1 MKREGAGVM
10 PHDRPSQDAKTH
22 AVTLEV
28 SAEHQLG
35 PWQPNWNWFGYDEP
49 NYSYAPNGQLLL
61 RKLATLG
68 TVPVYVRVH
77 NLLTS
82 GDGTAALKWGSTGAY
97 AEDASGSP
105 VYDWTITDRI
115 FDAFVGSGVTPF
127 VQVGFMPEALSTNPQ
142 PYQHDFPKGS
152 ITTGWAY
159 PPRDLGR
166 WGALVSAWAAHLR
179 DRYGEGAVR
188 GWVWEVWNE
197 PDGLYWRGTADE
209 FCALYDTTV
218 AALSAVLPGLRV
230 GGPHTCSPDNPRAAA
245 FLRHFLHHC
254 TRGRNHVTGATGSQL
269 DFLAFHAKGKPEL
282 VDGRVR
288 MGLAKQLRDIECGL
302 AIIDEFPE
310 LRGRPVILG
319 ESDPE
324 GCAACSAAMHPE
336 NAYRDGPIYGAY
348 VAEALART
356 MELAARAGRPIEG
369 SVTWAFEF
377 EDQPPFIGLRELA
390 TNGIDKAVLNAFRLM
405 GMLRG
410 QRVDS
415 RSDAVRPLGQILAEG
430 VRDRPDIDLL
440 ATRDGNEVSILVW
453 HYHDDEAT
461 TDTAPMPVALRV
473 NDLPRHLHVTHRR
486 VDAAH
491 GNAHAVWQ
499 QMGSPRSF
507 SPEQRN
513 LLEQASVPGVVASG
527 PAETEGGVLQLS
539 FALPRHAVSLLQIT
553 W

>member
-1 MKREGAGVM
+1 M
-10 PHDRPSQDAKTH
+10 PHDRSRQHTDTPT
-22 AVTLEV
+22 VMLEV
-28 SAEHQLG
+28 SAEHRVG
-35 PWQPNWNWFGYDEP
+35 PWQPIWNWFGYDEP
-49 NYSYAPNGQLLL
+49 NYTYAANGQLLL
-61 RKLATLG
+61 RKLAALG
-68 TVPVYVRVH
+68 KVPVYVRVH

-97 AEDASGSP
+97 AEDASGAS
-105 VYDWTITDRI
+105 VYDWTITNQI
-115 FDAFVGSGVTPF
+115 FDAFIDSGVTPF
-127 VQVGFMPEALSTNPQ
+127 VQVGFMPEALSTHPR

-179 DRYGEGAVR
+179 DRYGDGVVKH
-188 GWVWEVWNE
+188 WVWEVWNE
-197 PDGLYWRGTADE
+197 PDGLYWRGTPDE

-218 AALSAVLPGLRV
+218 AALNAVLPGLRV
-230 GGPHTCSPDNPRAAA
+230 GGPHTCSPDNARAAA

-254 TRGRNHVTGATGSQL
+254 TRGRNYLTGAIGTQL
-269 DFLAFHAKGKPEL
+269 DFIAFHAKGKPEL
-282 VDGRVR
+282 VDGRGR
-288 MGLAKQLRDIECGL
+288 MGLSKQLRDIERGL

-324 GCAACSAAMHPE
+324 GCAACSAAIHPE
-336 NAYRDGPIYGAY
+336 NVYRDGPVYGAY

-356 MELAARAGRPIEG
+356 AELAARAGRPIEG

-390 TNGIDKAVLNAFRLM
+390 TNGVDKAVLNAFRLM
-405 GMLRG
+405 GMLSGHRL
-410 QRVDS
+410 DA
-415 RSDAVRPLGQILAEG
+415 RSDAVRPLTEIVAEG

-440 ATRDGNEVSILVW
+440 ATRDGNEVSILIW

-461 TDTAPMPVALRV
+461 ADNAPVPVALRV
-473 NDLPRHLHVTHRR
+473 HDLPRHLRVTHLR
-486 VDAAH
+486 VDWEY
-491 GNAHAVWQ
+491 GNAHAAWK
-499 QMGSPRSF
+499 QMGRPRAF
-507 SPEQRN
+507 SAEQRRI
-513 LLEQASVPGVVASG
+513 LEQASAPSVIGSG
-527 PAETEGGVLQLS
+527 PHETEGGVLQLA
-539 FALPRHAVSLLQIT
+539 FGLPRHAVSLLQIT

>member
-1 MKREGAGVM
+1 M
-10 PHDRPSQDAKTH
+10 PHDNPGEDSPLPP
-22 AVTLEV
+22 VTLKV
-28 SAEHQLG
+28 SAERRIG
-35 PWQPNWNWFGYDEP
+35 PWQPIWNWFGYDEP
-49 NYSYAPNGQLLL
+49 NYSYAPNGRLLL
-61 RKLATLG
+61 GKLAALG
-68 TVPVYVRVH
+68 KGPVYVRVH
-77 NLLTS
+77 NMLTS

-97 AEDASGSP
+97 NEDASGAP

-115 FDAFVGSGVTPF
+115 FDAFVESGVTPF
-127 VQVGFMPEALSTNPQ
+127 VQVGFMPEALSTQPR
-142 PYQHDFPKGS
+142 PYQHDFPRTS

-179 DRYGEGAVR
+179 DRYGDAAVK

-197 PDGLYWRGTADE
+197 PDGLYWCGTPDE

-218 AALSAVLPGLRV
+218 AALNAVLPGLRV

-254 TRGRNHVTGATGSQL
+254 TRGRNHVTGAIGSQL
-269 DFLAFHAKGKPEL
+269 DFIAFHAKGKPEL

-288 MGLAKQLRDIECGL
+288 MGISKQLRDIEAGL

-310 LRGRPVILG
+310 LHGRPVVLG

-324 GCAACSAAMHPE
+324 GCAACSASMHPE
-336 NAYRDGPIYGAY
+336 NTYRDGPIYGAY

-356 MELAARAGRPIEG
+356 AELAARAGRPIEG

-390 TNGIDKAVLNAFRLM
+390 TNGIDKAVLNAFRLI
-405 GMLRG
+405 GMLSG
-410 QRVDS
+410 QRLDAG
-415 RSDAVRPLGQILAEG
+415 SDAACDLVQIVAEG

-453 HYHDDEAT
+453 HYHDEEAKAGG
-461 TDTAPMPVALRV
+461 APMPVTLRV
-473 NDLPRHLHVTHRR
+473 HDLPRQVRVTHLR
-486 VDAAH
+486 VDEAH
-491 GNAHAVWQ
+491 GNAHAAWKEI
-499 QMGSPRSF
+499 GRPSTISA
-507 SPEQRN
+507 EQHAT
-513 LLEQASVPGVVASG
+513 LEEASAPGVIARG
-527 PAETEGGVLQLS
+527 THATELGVLPLS